1 MQAVAEL
8 VQFLGGGQ
16 YLHGLLAAKS
26 PGDAFLFLRHG
37 AYTGGTF
44 RHFGQMVHQKAVCL
58 VLTGESFHKVQQVG
72 FFFHQE
78 GAERVYLCRT
88 HEILAAGL
96 HGLQQAVR
104 PQPPDAVVTIVRL
117 FPADDAFAQCGE
129 GGDAALGDGDVTPYL
144 LYFARFGFYLT
155 HPSTFMH
162 QNGGHATDDRHQDQ
176 IPGKDFRL

>member
-1 MQAVAEL
+1 
-8 VQFLGGGQ
+8 
-16 YLHGLLAAKS
+16 
-26 PGDAFLFLRHG
+26 
-37 AYTGGTF
+37 
-44 RHFGQMVHQKAVCL
+44 MVHQKAVCL

-78 GAERVYLCRT
+78 SAERVYLCRA

-104 PQPPDAVVTIVRL
+104 PQPPGAVVQVVRL

-176 IPGKDFRL
+176 IPGKNFCL